1 MPGRWCEGEKEGVA
15 EGGKKVSVLVELKIQ
30 VGPSIYVICLQVLSP
45 EAGIVFALSV
55 PLDP

>member
-1 MPGRWCEGEKEGVA
+1 MA

-30 VGPSIYVICLQVLSP
+30 VGPSIYVICLKVLSP